1 MLILIALGAAPSNV
15 ARVISGTAD
24 ILPHNLTVVQW
35 ADEWQCH
42 LGASGAHNERNCA
55 VLAMAHVLSTSA
67 PLWAASLALHII
79 GRTMCCVTSR
89 AGCCWRFAIHCS
101 RQCVCIGLPLLIC
114 TILAADRSCA
124 ASNVAYLPSWAPRL
138 CNMTHAPHFDSWAGL
153 AGGIASS
160 GTAARDGDGLPLA
173 IYGTP
178 FALAVT
184 LSLVA
189 LLFGPATCA
198 IERVHTYH
206 LRLQQT
212 QNGVHNV
219 VPPSPRRGL
228 EPLCASFAF
237 FALSVPVWLLPLAR
251 AASQLWMERPPLASE
266 ALPWLGVTSSTL
278 HPCVG
283 ALAVLCWTCGAR
295 RAGRAAIASGAETA
309 ASASHGAVSM
319 EDARTGL
326 LNAQPMTSSGS
337 MVRASTNAHG
347 GQNGSGGRGGGG
359 SGSGSGGGSGGGSGS
374 SSGGRSSGGSGGSTC
389 GFAGSSRGEPAT
401 RPPLLLIARQPQTHS
416 QEESDHRRNSQPA
429 SHSAIVP
436 FSADCGA
443 PAPASLSPPPA
454 PSLRVPEHKAG
465 WLYKEGHMSRGW
477 KRRWCVVEQGCSNT
491 LSRSTARS
499 RRRSASYRCR
509 VRRSGSP
516 RSREAAG
523 SAWAALR
530 LGRHGV

>member
-1 MLILIALGAAPSNV
+1 
-15 ARVISGTAD
+15 
-24 ILPHNLTVVQW
+24 
-35 ADEWQCH
+35 
-42 LGASGAHNERNCA
+42 
-55 VLAMAHVLSTSA
+55 MAHVLRPARHFGQRAWRCTLSA
-67 PLWAASLALHII
+67 
-79 GRTMCCVTSR
+79 RTMCCVTSR

-178 FALAVT
+178 FAIDVT
-184 LSLVA
+184 LSMVA

-219 VPPSPRRGL
+219 VPLLKPRRGL

-278 HPCVG
+278 HLRRRTRG
-283 ALAVLCWTCGAR
+283 ALLDLWCEGLDELPSPAGQRPPR
-295 RAGRAAIASGAETA
+295 RQATEP
-309 ASASHGAVSM
+309 SAW
-319 EDARTGL
+319 RT
-326 LNAQPMTSSGS
+326 
-337 MVRASTNAHG
+337 R
-347 GQNGSGGRGGGG
+347 
-359 SGSGSGGGSGGGSGS
+359 
-374 SSGGRSSGGSGGSTC
+374 
-389 GFAGSSRGEPAT
+389 EPA
-401 RPPLLLIARQPQTHS
+401 
-416 QEESDHRRNSQPA
+416 
-429 SHSAIVP
+429 
-436 FSADCGA
+436 C
-443 PAPASLSPPPA
+443 
-454 PSLRVPEHKAG
+454 
-465 WLYKEGHMSRGW
+465 
-477 KRRWCVVEQGCSNT
+477 
-491 LSRSTARS
+491 
-499 RRRSASYRCR
+499 
-509 VRRSGSP
+509 
-516 RSREAAG
+516 
-523 SAWAALR
+523 
-530 LGRHGV
+530 